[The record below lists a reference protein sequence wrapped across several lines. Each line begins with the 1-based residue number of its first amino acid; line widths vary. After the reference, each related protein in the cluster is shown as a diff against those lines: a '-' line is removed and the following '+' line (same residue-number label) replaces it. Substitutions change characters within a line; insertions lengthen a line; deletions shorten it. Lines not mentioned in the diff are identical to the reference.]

1 MDNKK
6 LFIQKK
12 WIKVLG
18 VAAVWLI
25 LWQLA
30 ALWIGNEIL
39 FAGPVKTIRHLAGLV
54 VTGGFWQT
62 CLFSLLRILAG
73 FLLALV
79 CGCLLGLAS
88 LKWSLFESLIS
99 PFLLFCKAVPV
110 ASFAVMLLI
119 WWGAGWLSLAIC
131 FLVTVPLVY
140 VNFVEGMRSV
150 DGKMLQMAKVFRI
163 SRRGKF
169 FSIYRPALA
178 PFMEGCFK
186 TALSMGIKAGVAA
199 EVIGISDWSIGGEIY
214 LSKIYLDTAGVFSWT
229 IVVIALSFGL
239 EKGLLWLWKR
249 FCGLQIKVPVKK
261 QDAQAKTCG
270 VTISGLCKA
279 FGEQVVLKNISA
291 TLTDGE
297 VYCLMAPSGA
307 GKTTLLHILAGLVKQ
322 DGGSV
327 KVNGDGG
334 SVKENGNTGAKAAM
348 QPAMFFQEDRL
359 CEEESALQNVMLTGC
374 GRQAAE
380 ECLGKLLP
388 EDALEKAV
396 KSLSG
401 GMRRRVCI
409 ARALVSEGNVLLLDE
424 PFTGLDEVTKQAV
437 QQIILEYRKNRLTIL
452 VTHDEKDIEKMQGQ
466 IWRLT
471 PQR

>member
-1 MDNKK
+1 MDNRKQ
-6 LFIQKK
+6 LMQKK
-12 WIKVLG
+12 WIRILC
-18 VAAVWLI
+18 VAAVWLL
-25 LWQLA
+25 LWQIA
-30 ALWIGNEIL
+30 ALCMGNEIL
-39 FAGPVKTIRHLAGLV
+39 FAGPVKTLKHLCGLV
-54 VTGGFWQT
+54 VTKAFWQT

-73 FLLALV
+73 FLLALIF
-79 CGCLLGLAS
+79 GCLLGAAS

-99 PFLLFCKAVPV
+99 PLLLFCKAVPV

-119 WWGAGWLSLAIC
+119 WWGTGWLSLAIC
-131 FLVTVPLVY
+131 FLVTLPLVY
-140 VNFVEGMRSV
+140 VNFLEGIRSV
-150 DGKMLQMAKVFRI
+150 DGKLLQMAQAFRI

-186 TALSMGIKAGVAA
+186 TALGMGIKAGVAA

-229 IVVIALSFGL
+229 IVVIVLSFGL
-239 EKGLLWLWKR
+239 EKGLLRLWKW
-249 FCGLQIKVPVKK
+249 FCTLQVKVPVKK
-261 QDAQAKTCG
+261 KTEQG
-270 VTISGLCKA
+270 EIGDITILAVSKVY
-279 FGEQVVLKNISA
+279 GEQAVLKAVSA
-291 TLTDGE
+291 TLDGGA

-307 GKTTLLHILAGLVKQ
+307 GKTTLLHILAGLLKP

-327 KVNGDGG
+327 KISAAGG
-334 SVKENGNTGAKAAM
+334 SVALNGSAGAKAVAL
-348 QPAMFFQEDRL
+348 QPSMVFQEDRL

-380 ECLGKLLP
+380 ACLGKLLP
-388 EDALEKAV
+388 ADALEKKV

-424 PFTGLDEVTKQAV
+424 PFSGLDEETKHAV
-437 QQIILEYRKNRLTIL
+437 QQVVLEHQRNRLTIL
-452 VTHDEKDIEKMQGQ
+452 ATHDENDIEKMQGQ
-466 IWRLT
+466 IFRLT
-471 PQR
+471 P